1 VKLIIPATAGIRSP
15 AATARNEPGRLV
27 ICRPPARQIADVQG
41 CSHHP
46 PGSHQVNGVTPARYH
61 ALAGLAVLAAA
72 QVSVPVPQVTLS
84 GLNPLALIGLAVW
97 ALVTKARVRLWHV
110 LVAMAAGVAL
120 TGTIFGPDIS
130 VLLSQIS
137 GGYL

>member
-1 VKLIIPATAGIRSP
+1 MPPATPVRHP
-15 AATARNEPGRLV
+15 ARRRKAPGRLLT
-27 ICRPPARQIADVQG
+27 RQPPARQDG
-41 CSHHP
+41 NRHP
-46 PGSHQVNGVTPARYH
+46 PGSHQVNGNAPARYH

-72 QVSVPVPQVTLS
+72 QVSVPVPQVSLS
-84 GLNPLALIGLAVW
+84 GLIPVALIGLAAW
-97 ALVTKARVRLWHV
+97 ALVRKAGVRLWHV

-130 VLLSQIS
+130 TLLSQIS